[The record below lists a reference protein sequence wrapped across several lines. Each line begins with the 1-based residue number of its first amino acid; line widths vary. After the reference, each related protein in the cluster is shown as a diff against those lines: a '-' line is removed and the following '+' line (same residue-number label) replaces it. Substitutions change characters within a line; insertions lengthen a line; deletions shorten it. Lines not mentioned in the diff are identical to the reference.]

1 MYKGFQEKCKIMQY
15 CARADEI
22 LIRLFIPK
30 KMSTPPPFFYFYNG
44 GNCYS
49 LIKIKPSTSSFIKI
63 KGTSGRFDF
72 NQTAIVD
79 DLQD

>member
-1 MYKGFQEKCKIMQY
+1 
-15 CARADEI
+15 
-22 LIRLFIPK
+22 
-30 KMSTPPPFFYFYNG
+30 MSTPPLFYFYNG

-63 KGTSGRFDF
+63 KETRGRFDF

>member
-1 MYKGFQEKCKIMQY
+1 
-15 CARADEI
+15 
-22 LIRLFIPK
+22 
-30 KMSTPPPFFYFYNG
+30 MSTPPPFFIIYND